1 MREAKET
8 EDKQKYSLRMVILR
22 MVILRMVILRMV
34 ILRKDESEE
43 DEPAHG
49 YPAHGNP
56 GWIPDNDF
64 GLEVAIAVRPL
75 PLSVVL
81 LAVSSSCAPPAVS
94 FPPMGRLCMYSS
106 SCGASVAWNFKCRSS
121 TRTSVQRK
129 Y

>member
-1 MREAKET
+1 
-8 EDKQKYSLRMVILR
+8 
-22 MVILRMVILRMV
+22 MVILRMV

-81 LAVSSSCAPPAVS
+81 LAIHHECKRPCPGSPPGQ
-94 FPPMGRLCMYSS
+94 MGTVPHVVGRCHESKS
-106 SCGASVAWNFKCRSS
+106 DNP
-121 TRTSVQRK
+121 QR
-129 Y
+129 

>member
-1 MREAKET
+1 MHEAKEK
-8 EDKQKYSLRMVILR
+8 EDKNKYSLR

-75 PLSVVL
+75 PLSVDGLPADIPVPGRRHAGCCVGTPPRHARVYALQGHRRLDTRQSGTVL
-81 LAVSSSCAPPAVS
+81 KNGYTW
-94 FPPMGRLCMYSS
+94 FY
-106 SCGASVAWNFKCRSS
+106 
-121 TRTSVQRK
+121 
-129 Y
+129 